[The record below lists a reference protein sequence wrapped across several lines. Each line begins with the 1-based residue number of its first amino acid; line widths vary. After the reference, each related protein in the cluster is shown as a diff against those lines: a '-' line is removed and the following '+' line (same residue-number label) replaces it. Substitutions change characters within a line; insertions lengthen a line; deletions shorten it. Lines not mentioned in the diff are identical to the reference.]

1 MNPTQETIDAL
12 VQLEAYYHYTPQG
25 ENDLARDAILG
36 QPEDPIGSGFADL
49 ILHFEDQK
57 RYDDCA
63 RIIRAI
69 LDTYAPR
76 RCVLDFDGGG
86 AAKAETLE
94 RTLWVVRL
102 KGQGDTFISCS
113 LHRYDYEQHYET
125 CNPREALC
133 FPTAA
138 SAIASIM
145 NHKDP
150 QAFEAFEVK
159 A

>member
-1 MNPTQETIDAL
+1 MKPTKELIDDL
-12 VQLEAYYHYTPQG
+12 VTLEAHYHYSSESDCAARERLLCHSLPLG
-25 ENDLARDAILG
+25 DPFGDLLV
-36 QPEDPIGSGFADL
+36 
-49 ILHFEDQK
+49 HFEDQG

-94 RTLWVVRL
+94 RTFWVVRL